1 MKTESNIFLI
11 YFTRLLVY
19 LNDIIFN
26 KGITIKSFCIISRD
40 KEIIMEQTSLD
51 NMILF
56 GYQISPVIVTGLRI
70 ALIIVAGWIILA
82 LIQKLIR
89 TFRTHLIKNYLDD
102 PEEVKRAETLGRVF
116 RYIASVIIW
125 LVTGIVVLGE
135 LGIAIAPLLG
145 AAGVVGLAIGFGA
158 QSLVKDYFTGIF
170 LLLENQLRQGDVV
183 EVGGKS
189 GTVEEITLRFVKMRD
204 YNGNVHYVPNG
215 GITTVTNMTR
225 GYAHAVIDVGIAYRE
240 DIDQALKIMYEVG
253 IKLRADP
260 VFSSKILEDI
270 EIAGVDKWGDSAVIL
285 RCRFKVAPIQ
295 QWSIRREYL
304 RRLKYAFDAAGIE
317 IPFPHLTLYAGQLRD
332 GSSPPFNL
340 SRDSDAQLSQDSGE
354 QAGGAR

>member
-1 MKTESNIFLI
+1 
-11 YFTRLLVY
+11 
-19 LNDIIFN
+19 
-26 KGITIKSFCIISRD
+26 
-40 KEIIMEQTSLD
+40 MEQALPD
-51 NMILF
+51 NMVLF
-56 GYQISPVIVTGLRI
+56 GYQISPIIMTSLRI
-70 ALIIVAGWIILA
+70 VLIVVAGWIILI
-82 LIQKLIR
+82 LVQKLIR
-89 TFRTHLIKNYLDD
+89 TFRTQLTKNFFED

-189 GTVEEITLRFVKMRD
+189 GIVEEVTLRYVQMRD
-204 YNGNVHYVPNG
+204 YNGNVHYVPNS

-225 GYAHAVIDVGIAYRE
+225 GYAQAVIDVGIAYRE
-240 DIDQALKIMYEVG
+240 DIDQALKVMYEVG
-253 IKLRADP
+253 TELRAEST
-260 VFSSKILEDI
+260 FSSKILEDI
-270 EIAGVDKWGDSAVIL
+270 EIAGVNEWGDSAVIL
-285 RCRFKVAPIQ
+285 RCRFKVAPIE
-295 QWSIRREYL
+295 QWGVRREYL

-340 SRDSDAQLSQDSGE
+340 SMDTGTQPSRDGGE
-354 QAGGAR
+354 ESSEVHDKS

>member
-1 MKTESNIFLI
+1 ME
-11 YFTRLLVY
+11 
-19 LNDIIFN
+19 
-26 KGITIKSFCIISRD
+26 KS
-40 KEIIMEQTSLD
+40 SLD
-51 NMILF
+51 NIVLF
-56 GYQISPVIVTGLRI
+56 GYQTSPVIMTGLRI
-70 ALIIVAGWIILA
+70 VLIVVAGWIILT
-82 LIQKLIR
+82 LVQKLIR
-89 TFRTHLIKNYLDD
+89 TFRTRLTQNYLED
-102 PEEVKRAETLGRVF
+102 PEEVKRAETLGQVF

-145 AAGVVGLAIGFGA
+145 AAGVVGLAIGFSA

-183 EVGGKS
+183 EIGGKS
-189 GTVEEITLRFVKMRD
+189 GIVEEITLRYVQMRD

-225 GYAHAVIDVGIAYRE
+225 GYAQAVIDAGIAYRE
-240 DIDQALKIMYEVG
+240 DIDQALKVMYEVG
-253 IKLRADP
+253 TELRADP
-260 VFSSKILEDI
+260 TFSAKILEDI
-270 EIAGVDKWGDSAVIL
+270 EIAGVNEWGDSAVIL
-285 RCRFKVAPIQ
+285 GCRFKVIPIE
-295 QWSIRREYL
+295 QWGVRREYL

-340 SRDSDAQLSQDSGE
+340 SRDTGTQLSRDSGE
-354 QAGGAR
+354 EPGGAR

>member
-1 MKTESNIFLI
+1 ME
-11 YFTRLLVY
+11 
-19 LNDIIFN
+19 
-26 KGITIKSFCIISRD
+26 KS
-40 KEIIMEQTSLD
+40 SLD
-51 NMILF
+51 NIVLF
-56 GYQISPVIVTGLRI
+56 GYQTSPVIVTGLRI
-70 ALIIVAGWIILA
+70 VLIVVAGWIILT
-82 LIQKLIR
+82 LVQKLIR
-89 TFRTHLIKNYLDD
+89 TFRTRLTQNYLED
-102 PEEVKRAETLGRVF
+102 PEEVKRAETLGQVF

-189 GTVEEITLRFVKMRD
+189 GIVEEITLRYVQMRD

-225 GYAHAVIDVGIAYRE
+225 GYAQAVIDAGIAYRE
-240 DIDQALKIMYEVG
+240 DIDQALKVMYEVG
-253 IKLRADP
+253 TELRADP
-260 VFSSKILEDI
+260 TFSAKILEDI
-270 EIAGVDKWGDSAVIL
+270 EIAGVNEWGDSAVIL
-285 RCRFKVAPIQ
+285 RCRFKVAPIE
-295 QWSIRREYL
+295 QWGVRREYL

-332 GSSPPFNL
+332 GSSPLFNL
-340 SRDSDAQLSQDSGE
+340 SLDTDAQLSREGGE
-354 QAGGAR
+354 QPGGAR